1 MKVTTKKDKWLKKLK
16 KLKKIKKL
24 DKRKIYDN
32 IKGLIKRSIQMVT
45 DETLREIVLK
55 EKRKLFMRLY
65 MTPWIGL
72 TIALMIIIGV
82 LLISSH
88 YTTAPLNPPLNSS
101 VNSVNREF
109 HNERWIDITNNIN
122 KIETNQIREIYKEA
136 VNNGVG
142 EWKVD
147 NNGEVTFRWKTISST
162 ESIIA
167 SQVQDKVNIRI
178 KALQDNY
185 KTNAIEIL
193 EKVKKETSTECLK
206 GFQIGAVSNG
216 VGEWVSDINGKT
228 EFRWKSIP
236 EIVNEYI
243 STESNKLTEIGMVK
257 RELPFTIDNY
267 RVARNV
273 GMDIEGELIKR
284 VSLGIETVFWGNRD
298 NELKERVKVEVS
310 KSIHGMFDG
319 FETLNRVDKRYNIK

>member
-16 KLKKIKKL
+16 KL
-24 DKRKIYDN
+24 DKRKRYDN

-72 TIALMIIIGV
+72 TIALIIIIGV

-88 YTTAPLNPPLNSS
+88 YNTAPITPAPVERILNS
-101 VNSVNREF
+101 EF
-109 HNERWIDITNNIN
+109 QNDMVITG
-122 KIETNQIREIYKEA
+122 TNQIKEIYKEA

-147 NNGEVTFRWKTISST
+147 NNGEVTFKWKPST

-178 KALQDNY
+178 KALQDSY

-216 VGEWVSDINGKT
+216 VGEWISDISGKT

-284 VSLGIETVFWGNRD
+284 VSLSIEEVFWGNGD
-298 NELKERVKVEVS
+298 KALKERLKVEIN

-319 FETLNRVDKRYNIK
+319 FESLNKVDKKWGTK

>member
-1 MKVTTKKDKWLKKLK
+1 
-16 KLKKIKKL
+16 
-24 DKRKIYDN
+24 
-32 IKGLIKRSIQMVT
+32 MVT

-55 EKRKLFMRLY
+55 EKKKLFMRLY

-72 TIALMIIIGV
+72 TITLLIIIV
-82 LLISSH
+82 ILTIKLTNQTHQTNQTNQIN
-88 YTTAPLNPPLNSS
+88 YPQLKTAPINQI
-101 VNSVNREF
+101 VNREF
-109 HNERWIDITNNIN
+109 HNGGTEINTTNNIN
-122 KIETNQIREIYKEA
+122 EIETNQIREIYKEA
-136 VNNGVG
+136 VKNGVG
-142 EWKVD
+142 EWKV
-147 NNGEVTFRWKTISST
+147 NNDGEVTFKWKAST
-162 ESIIA
+162 ESIIV

-178 KALQDNY
+178 KALQDGY

-193 EKVKKETSTECLK
+193 ENVKRTTSTECLR

-216 VGEWVSDINGKT
+216 VGEWVSDITGKT

-236 EIVNEYI
+236 EIVNEYT

-273 GMDIEGELIKR
+273 GIDIEGELIKR

-319 FETLNRVDKRYNIK
+319 FETLNRVDKKYKIER

>member
-1 MKVTTKKDKWLKKLK
+1 MKVATKKDKWLKKI
-16 KLKKIKKL
+16 KKIKKL
-24 DKRKIYDN
+24 DKRKRYDN

-72 TIALMIIIGV
+72 TIALIIIIGV

-88 YTTAPLNPPLNSS
+88 YTTAPITPAPVERILNS
-101 VNSVNREF
+101 EF
-109 HNERWIDITNNIN
+109 QNDMVITG
-122 KIETNQIREIYKEA
+122 TNQIKEIYKEA

-147 NNGEVTFRWKTISST
+147 NNGEVTFKWKPST

-178 KALQDNY
+178 KALQDSY

-216 VGEWVSDINGKT
+216 VGEWISDINGKT

-298 NELKERVKVEVS
+298 NELKERVKIEVS

>member
-1 MKVTTKKDKWLKKLK
+1 MKVTTKKDKWLKK
-16 KLKKIKKL
+16 IKKL
-24 DKRKIYDN
+24 DKRKRYDN

-72 TIALMIIIGV
+72 TIALIIIIGV

-88 YTTAPLNPPLNSS
+88 YNTAPITPAPVERILNS
-101 VNSVNREF
+101 EF
-109 HNERWIDITNNIN
+109 QNDMVITG
-122 KIETNQIREIYKEA
+122 TNQIKEIYKEA

-147 NNGEVTFRWKTISST
+147 NNGEVTFKWKPST

-178 KALQDNY
+178 KALQDSY

-216 VGEWVSDINGKT
+216 VGEWISDISGKT